1 MTHTN
6 PALEQLRNHR
16 AETAIILGS
25 GLNSLVVD
33 PKKDQIVPY
42 AAFSE
47 IPQPTVPGHAGRF
60 VLGEIEIG
68 AGGSRATT
76 TGKPARVDEP
86 GGESIKK
93 KIIFAQGRV
102 HLYEGHSARDVT
114 STVRVLAKA
123 GIKQLIVTNAAGA
136 LNPKFKPA
144 DWMMIT
150 DHINLTGTS
159 PLIGCA
165 DFLDMTDAYSPRLCD
180 KFRTAAKKLAR
191 RSSSEGGID
200 IVLHEGVYAGGIGPQ
215 YETPAE
221 VRMLQKL
228 GADAVGMSTVL
239 EVIQARALGLE
250 VAGFSCLTNLAA
262 GLSKEKLSHEEVLKV
277 GKKAA
282 ADFARLLKDALV

>member
-1 MTHTN
+1 MTKI
-6 PALEQLRNHR
+6 ERLRDHR

-25 GLNSLVVD
+25 GLSSLVVD
-33 PKKDQIVPY
+33 PSKDQIVPY
-42 AAFSE
+42 GEFSE
-47 IPQPTVPGHAGRF
+47 IPKPSVPGHVGRF
-60 VLGEIEIG
+60 VLGEIE
-68 AGGSRATT
+68 RT
-76 TGKPARVDEP
+76 
-86 GGESIKK
+86 

-102 HLYEGHSARDVT
+102 HLYEGHSEREVT
-114 STVRVLAKA
+114 SIVRALAEA
-123 GIKQLIVTNAAGA
+123 GIKQLIVTNAAGV
-136 LNPKFKPA
+136 LNPKFKPG

-159 PLIGCA
+159 PLIGEVVA
-165 DFLDMTDAYSPRLCD
+165 AAVPGGRFVDLTDTYSPPLREE
-180 KFRTAAKKLAR
+180 FRVAARK
-191 RSSSEGGID
+191 ID
-200 IVLHEGVYAGGIGPQ
+200 IVLHEGVYAGSIGPQ

-262 GLSKEKLSHEEVLKV
+262 GLSQEKLSHEEVLEV

-282 ADFARLLKDALV
+282 GDFAKLLTVVSVL

>member
-1 MTHTN
+1 VTD
-6 PALEQLRNHR
+6 ARQRLRDYR
-16 AETAIILGS
+16 AEVAVILGS
-25 GLNSLVVD
+25 GLSSLVVD
-33 PKKDQIVPY
+33 PKQDQIVPY
-42 AAFSE
+42 SEFSE
-47 IPQPTVPGHAGRF
+47 IPKPTVKGHLGRF
-60 VLGEIEIG
+60 VLGEIEK
-68 AGGSRATT
+68 T
-76 TGKPARVDEP
+76 
-86 GGESIKK
+86 
-93 KIIFAQGRV
+93 KIVFAQGRV

-114 STVRVLAKA
+114 SIVRVLAEA

-136 LNPKFKPA
+136 LNPKYKPG

-159 PLIGCA
+159 PL
-165 DFLDMTDAYSPRLCD
+165 LDEVVAAANASPARTPGGRFVDLTNAYSARLRE
-180 KFRTAAKKLAR
+180 KFRAAAKKLAR

-200 IVLHEGVYAGGIGPQ
+200 IVLHEGVYAASIGPQ

-262 GLSKEKLSHEEVLKV
+262 GLSKESLSHEEVLEV
-277 GKKAA
+277 GNKAA
-282 ADFARLLKDALV
+282 ATFTQLLKAALA